1 MERPRVVVLVDLGG
15 PPCVADPI
23 PKPFDLGQEVG
34 YVGAGVSDEGGVVAL
49 LPIPSGHPR
58 HGGLGFAG
66 AQVRVVEL
74 AGVDD
79 DARRRLLPRMA
90 EVMRSPG
97 SLSRGR
103 GSLPDVRQPLG
114 RHACRPSSS
123 GSRVARDLT
132 GAGGPA
138 PEAGGGG
145 GGGGGMRVVRVGWLL
160 PWY

>member
-58 HGGLGFAG
+58 HGGLGVIG
-66 AQVRVVEL
+66 EQVRVVEL

-79 DARRRLLPRMA
+79 DARRLLLPRMA

-114 RHACRPSSS
+114 RHACPHSSS
-123 GSRVARDLT
+123 RSRTTLDLT
-132 GAGGPA
+132 GPVGPA

-145 GGGGGMRVVRVGWLL
+145 GGGGGLHVVLLGWFLL
-160 PWY
+160 CY